1 MAVNTQLAIV
11 CFDASDNMQSSK
23 LSVKLLLPAAQKAE
37 HLPRQQQL
45 SPVGCRGHP
54 QTDPAADDHALANSL

>member
-1 MAVNTQLAIV
+1 MAVNTRLAII

-54 QTDPAADDHALANSL
+54 QTDPDDHALANSL